1 MDPVLVG
8 IAAREGSAAAVR
20 WGRELAALLGT
31 SLTVASVVVD
41 ESTERQPGESDEE
54 GEQLRR
60 TAVQKLADEAGA
72 GDAELEVRVGDPL
85 TTLIAIANERKASII
100 VIGSHDAGDGDVPGS
115 GNLALDLLEQG
126 RRTIAVVPDTYEPL
140 DGGKFVVGI
149 DGTKENA
156 PALKQAEQIARGA
169 KGAITAVFAYDPLDD
184 TFVLPE
190 GWHRH
195 SDEVRA
201 ELKRVRSVPVD
212 LVMEPGAPDEVL
224 GGVAKREN
232 AAAVIVGTRGGHHWF
247 GGHGSGHVP
256 THLLHK
262 ASCPT
267 IAVPH

>member
-8 IAAREGSAAAVR
+8 IAARDGSAAAVR
-20 WGRELAALLGT
+20 WGRELATLLGT
-31 SLTVASVVVD
+31 TLTVASVVED
-41 ESTERQPGESDEE
+41 ESTERQPGEMDVE
-54 GEQLRR
+54 GSELRR
-60 TAVQKLADEAGA
+60 SSVQQLVEEAGA
-72 GDAELEVRVGDPL
+72 GDAEIEVRIGDPL
-85 TTLIAIANERKASII
+85 AMLLAIADERHAAIV
-100 VIGSHDAGDGDVPGS
+100 VIGSHDAGDGETAGS
-115 GNLALDLLEQG
+115 GNLALELLQRG
-126 RRTIAVVPDTYEPL
+126 HRTVAVVPDTFEPL
-140 DGGKFVVGI
+140 AGGKLVVGI
-149 DGTKENA
+149 DGSKENA

-184 TFVLPE
+184 TFVLPD

-224 GGVAKREN
+224 GAVATREN

-247 GGHGSGHVP
+247 GGHGSGQVP
-256 THLLHK
+256 TNLLHK